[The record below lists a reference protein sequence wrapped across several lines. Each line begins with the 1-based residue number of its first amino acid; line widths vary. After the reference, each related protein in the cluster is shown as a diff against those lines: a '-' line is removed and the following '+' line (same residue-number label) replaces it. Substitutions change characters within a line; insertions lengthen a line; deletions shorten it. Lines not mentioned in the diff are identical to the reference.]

1 MSDKELLPAPEIER
15 PRQHDP
21 TWEREYRAFVQL
33 KPSLLASHAGKYV
46 AIHEGQVVDS
56 GEDQV
61 AVALRAYSKY
71 GYVPIYVGLVSDE
84 PQSVVRIPSPRLRA
98 SD

>member
-1 MSDKELLPAPEIER
+1 MSDRELLPAPEIEQ
-15 PRQHDP
+15 PRRSDP
-21 TWEREYRAFVQL
+21 VWEREFAAFVRL
-33 KPSLLASHAGKYV
+33 KPSLLPAHKGEYV
-46 AIHEGQVVDS
+46 AIHEGKVVDS
-56 GEDQV
+56 GDDQV

-84 PQSVVRIPSPRLRA
+84 PQPIVRIPSPRVR